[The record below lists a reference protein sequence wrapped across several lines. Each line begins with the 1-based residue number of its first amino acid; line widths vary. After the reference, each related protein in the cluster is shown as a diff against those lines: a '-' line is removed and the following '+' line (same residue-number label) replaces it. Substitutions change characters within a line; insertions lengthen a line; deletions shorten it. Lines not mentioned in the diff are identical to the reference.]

1 MTQHSN
7 DIIVRAGLVGQG
19 LVGPSHFKGYQTHPN
34 AEVIAVCDLSQ
45 ERAEAFA
52 AEHKISEVYT
62 SYDDMLANA
71 DINTV
76 DIATPT
82 FLHVPMTQRA
92 AEAGKHIHCE
102 KPFCRSIAE
111 GQIAVEA
118 VEKSGVKLV
127 VGETYVFNTS
137 HVKTR
142 ELIEAG
148 EIGTPLQIRQRHGPW
163 LRRQTEGKKPRRVGD
178 KTWRRDPELS
188 GGGNYTWM
196 FGHGVHFFA
205 AAEYFMLDQ
214 KIAQIHSVV
223 GTFTNNGN
231 QQNEIPLLT
240 WTYENTDCQGV
251 WMCAEPA
258 TNKFDAIHGVST
270 QIIGEKGMIEVLG
283 EGGHNLIWEGKQQH
297 LILHREGKETQCFCF
312 DEGGDDIWNSDISY
326 YGQGHINQVHHLI
339 NSIVNDTDP
348 LYNGREGIHAV
359 RCTLAAIRSADEGH
373 PVLLKDIEDTYTA
386 YGE

>member
-1 MTQHSN
+1 MSTQSN

-34 AEVIAVCDLSQ
+34 AEVVAVCDLSQ
-45 ERAEAFA
+45 ERAESFA
-52 AEHKISEVYT
+52 KEHGITEVYT
-62 SYDDMLANA
+62 SYDDMLNKA

-82 FLHVPMTQRA
+82 HLHIPMTRQA

-111 GQIAVEA
+111 GQIAVDA

-137 HVKTR
+137 HVKAR

-148 EIGTPLQIRQRHGPW
+148 EIGNPLQIRQRHGPW
-163 LRRQTEGKKPRRVGD
+163 RRRQRRNPVRRSAGA
-178 KTWRRDPELS
+178 KTWRKDPELS
-188 GGGNYTWM
+188 GGGNYTWI
-196 FGHGVHFFA
+196 FDHAVHFFA
-205 AAEYFMLDQ
+205 AAEYFMIDQ
-214 KIAQIHSVV
+214 PITEVYAVKSTCTSRGEHEE
-223 GTFTNNGN
+223 
-231 QQNEIPLLT
+231 EIPIIT
-240 WTYENTDCQGV
+240 WAYENTDCQGV
-251 WMCAEPA
+251 WMRAEPA
-258 TNKFDAIHGVST
+258 NGKYDFMHGFST
-270 QIIGEKGMIEVLG
+270 QIIGKKGMIEVLG

-297 LILHREGKETQCFCF
+297 LILHREGKETQCFHF

-339 NSIVNDTDP
+339 DSIVNDTSPRYSGED
-348 LYNGREGIHAV
+348 GIHAIH
-359 RCTLAAIRSADEGH
+359 CTLATILSAEEDR
-373 PVLLKDIEDTYTA
+373 PIQLKDLAPSYTA
-386 YGE
+386 Y